1 MKLAVKSEML
11 GEKLVTV
18 ALYPAGIS
26 RGLDLD
32 GIRVSAVGFQRLTG
46 RTLFCMGVKLGR

>member
-11 GEKLVTV
+11 GENPVAV

-32 GIRVSAVGFQRLTG
+32 GIRISAVGFRRLTDS
-46 RTLFCMGVKLGR
+46 TLAWLFKI